1 MIKCHFK
8 TNLMK
13 LLKFFIFIEDA
24 PKLIQKVWTM
34 ENENEPYNHFLIKEA
49 KEKYPDW
56 FNEEFFPEF

>member
-1 MIKCHFK
+1 
-8 TNLMK
+8 MK